1 MSRPGSLWPPRRSK
15 FLVQKRTAQSAGGY
29 RACKVYVCTDSSGG
43 DGDGRCD
50 VPSMRP
56 LSMHDKLGGAGEKIG
71 FCVESCMLMLAGI
84 LLEAKDEVNYL
95 F

>member
-1 MSRPGSLWPPRRSK
+1 MYVG
-15 FLVQKRTAQSAGGY
+15 TAVG
-29 RACKVYVCTDSSGG
+29 VMVME
-43 DGDGRCD
+43 D

-84 LLEAKDEVNYL
+84 LREAKEKTR
-95 F
+95 